1 MHYIEFKGIT
11 VGTYISRKPKN
22 SKEKDVCAN
31 CKIYEKIQTDK
42 HIDKEKEYELCKNC
56 EKCYVSKT
64 CKALLT
70 VGRDQTTG
78 KTNRKTFVADSEEQA
93 LNDALQY
100 KLDLNKAGGPR
111 IITKSNKTLVE
122 LVQPCI
128 EEQFKLKK
136 INKSTLK
143 RKTDTLK
150 QIAKAPF
157 ANKAI
162 SKVTREDVV
171 NYLSS
176 LSKYS
181 ESTIK
186 QNYELL
192 CMGFGEAEYQNI
204 IQENFMSGYKR
215 VQKPASEYKSHKRK
229 SLTLVEEKKLVDYLM
244 NVSYEECSYKYLLLW
259 QLTTG
264 MRIGETLVLNYEN
277 DIILSKNIVDIKRT
291 QTKDENGKIMIGE
304 TTKTNEGTRTIKM
317 NNLSRQIMDMAL
329 EHKIKNKDK
338 LLFCQSNGTMHLEN
352 SINSCLKRIA
362 LKLGIGIYEDYNKKG
377 ELVKKTDVHT
387 HMLRGTFATRCA
399 EAKIAPV
406 VLKQILGH
414 KDIAVT
420 MKYYIDVDS
429 SFIESETDN
438 AIQYLVDKNIFG
450 VELPETNVA

>member
-1 MHYIEFKGIT
+1 MEFKGIT

-192 CMGFGEAEYQNI
+192 CMGFGEAEYQKI

>member
-1 MHYIEFKGIT
+1 MEFKGIT
-11 VGTYISRKPKN
+11 VGTYISRKSKN
-22 SKEKDVCAN
+22 NKEKNVCAN
-31 CKIYEKIQTDK
+31 CEIYEKIQNDK

-100 KLDLNKAGGPR
+100 KLDLNKTGGPR

-122 LVQPCI
+122 LVRPCI

-136 INKSTLK
+136 IDKSTLK

-162 SKVTREDVV
+162 SKVTREEVV

-192 CMGFGEAEYQNI
+192 CMGFGEAEYQKI
-204 IQENFMSGYKR
+204 IQENFMAGYKR

-229 SLTLVEEKKLVDYLM
+229 SLTIQEEKKLVDYLM

-264 MRIGETLVLNYEN
+264 MRIGETLVLDCEN
-277 DIILSKNIVDIKRT
+277 DIILDENRVDINKT
-291 QTKDENGKIMIGE
+291 QTKDEKGKIIIGE
-304 TTKTNEGTRTIKM
+304 TTKTDNGKRTIKM
-317 NNLSRQIMDMAL
+317 NNISRQIMDMAL
-329 EHKIKNKDK
+329 EHKIKNKDN
-338 LLFCQSNGTMHLEN
+338 LLFCKPDGTMHLEN
-352 SINSCLKRIA
+352 SINSCLKRIC
-362 LKLGIGIYEDYNKKG
+362 LKLEIGIYEDVNKKG
-377 ELVKKTDVHT
+377 ETIKKTDVHT

-414 KDIAVT
+414 KDISVT
-420 MKYYIDVDS
+420 MKYYVDVDS